1 MNNIQLLADLV
12 LGGNI
17 SINQL
22 QEASDNGTLSMDIT
36 VLSQKIEMKKR
47 EQYLQQHPYEIYQG
61 KDGNWYTYFPDAE
74 KGRRRLK
81 RKKRIDIENAVI
93 DYYKQESDNPTI
105 REIFDEWN
113 DRRLRNDQIKPSTH
127 MRNQQL
133 FSRCYSDFGQKRIK
147 SITSVDLSD
156 FLEDQIYEKKLTA
169 KAFSNLK
176 SITIGFLRR
185 AKKRGLIQFNI
196 NDFLDDLDI
205 SGSSFKKTSK
215 DDSKEVFSTSEL
227 PILIEYLT
235 ENPDI
240 HNLGILLML
249 VTGVRVGE
257 LVALKY
263 EDFDNATTFHIHST
277 ETRFQDSKGKNH
289 REISSTPK
297 TAAGNRIVYIPA
309 DYAWIYKQI
318 RHINPFTEYLFVN
331 NGKRM
336 STDAIRKRM
345 YRVCKKIGIPPRSPH
360 KARKTCATIM
370 LDNHIPEKV
379 IIGQLG
385 HTNISC
391 TEQYYYRD
399 RKSDDEK
406 KSLINAIPEFKA
418 N

>member
-1 MNNIQLLADLV
+1 MNNIQLLTSLV
-12 LGGNI
+12 LDG
-17 SINQL
+17 SITLSQL
-22 QEASDNGTLSMDIT
+22 QDSAENGTLPIDIT
-36 VLSQKIEMKKR
+36 VLEREIEMKKR

-61 KDGNWYTYFPDAE
+61 KDGNWYTYFPDTE
-74 KGRRRLK
+74 KGRRRIK
-81 RKKRIDIENAVI
+81 RKNRIDLENVVI

-105 REIFDEWN
+105 AEVFAEWN

-133 FSRCYSDFGQKRIK
+133 FTRCYSDFGKKRIK
-147 SITSVDLSD
+147 SITSVELSD
-156 FLEDQIYEKKLTA
+156 FLEDQIFDKKLTA

-176 SITIGFLRR
+176 SITVGFLKR
-185 AKKRGLIQFNI
+185 AKKRGLIQFNV
-196 NDFLDDLDI
+196 NDFLDDLEV
-205 SGSSFKKTSK
+205 SGSAFRKTTK
-215 DDSKEVFSTSEL
+215 DDSKEVFNTSEL
-227 PILIEYLT
+227 PILFEYLT
-235 ENPDI
+235 GNPDI

-249 VTGVRVGE
+249 VTGIRVGE

-263 EDFDNATTFHIHST
+263 EDFDNPTTFRICRT
-277 ETRFQDSKGKNH
+277 ETRFQDNTGKNH
-289 REISSTPK
+289 REISPSPK
-297 TAAGNRIVYIPA
+297 TSAGNRIVYIPK
-309 DYAWIYKQI
+309 DYAWIYIQI
-318 RHINPFTEYLFVN
+318 RRLNPFNEYIFSTD
-331 NGKRM
+331 GKRL

-391 TEQYYYRD
+391 TEQYYYKD
-399 RKSDDEK
+399 RKSDTEK
-406 KSLINAIPEFKA
+406 QSLINSIPEFKA